1 MKPLP
6 TPRDGTR
13 AARRATRE
21 RAARS
26 RLPKHGKGFG
36 QMVASAQRKRDS
48 RLLGVRTVRGE

>member
-1 MKPLP
+1 MKPMP

-21 RAARS
+21 IAARS

-36 QMVASAQRKRDS
+36 LMVESAQRKRDAR
-48 RLLGVRTVRGE
+48 RLAGRYQ

>member
-13 AARRATRE
+13 AARRATR
-21 RAARS
+21 ALGARS

-36 QMVASAQRKRDS
+36 LMVASAQRKRDA
-48 RLLGVRTVRGE
+48 RLLGVRTTSGE